1 MTDEGVSVTEGKAT
15 IYFPTQKGVF
25 YNPPQVPNRDLS
37 VLALQQFSEEYAAE
51 RAEEARVKAS
61 KAEARRA
68 KLVAAAAAATDDEG
82 AAAAAAA
89 ATATAAA
96 ATAAAAAPFPGL
108 RVLDALSASGLRAM
122 RYTKEVP
129 GVRTVVA
136 NDLDEGAVAAMR
148 ENLRRNGIEEGGAV
162 EAHVGDAAAL
172 MHASR
177 PPAGERFDVVD
188 LDPYGTAAP
197 FLDSAVQAV
206 AEGGMLMVTCTDLAV
221 LCGTYPEA
229 CFAKYGAYSHKGK
242 YCHEAALRI
251 VLGCVDSHANR
262 HKRYVAPP
270 PCAQFGAQFGAIIL
284 KPYASPHRYVVPLL
298 CAHINFYVRLFVR
311 VYTSP
316 SLVKR
321 APTKRAYVYQCASCE
336 AFALQPVARLA
347 AHANGSDKIVAGA
360 GPPVDRH
367 CAHCGGVHHVGGPL
381 WSAPLH
387 DAPFVERLQARL
399 AAQAGAGDDALAS
412 TKQLNGL
419 LSNVLEE
426 LPDVPLFTQLSA
438 MCSTLHVTCP
448 TLVAVVSA
456 LMRQGHRVSRSH
468 TDPMAIKTDAPM
480 AAVWDVLR
488 CWARDNPPK
497 ALSETSP
504 AHRILATPP
513 ATEADFSPLPEA
525 RALLDKKGK
534 DGQKIHRFPPTPAE
548 WGPGSLRTAHYSLG
562 EGAEEEATT
571 SKRARNQDKRAR
583 KRRELEGAA
592 AAEGGEE
599 ASAAA
604 DAAAEEKS

>member
-1 MTDEGVSVTEGKAT
+1 
-15 IYFPTQKGVF
+15 
-25 YNPPQVPNRDLS
+25 
-37 VLALQQFSEEYAAE
+37 
-51 RAEEARVKAS
+51 
-61 KAEARRA
+61 
-68 KLVAAAAAATDDEG
+68 
-82 AAAAAAA
+82 
-89 ATATAAA
+89 
-96 ATAAAAAPFPGL
+96 
-108 RVLDALSASGLRAM
+108 
-122 RYTKEVP
+122 
-129 GVRTVVA
+129 
-136 NDLDEGAVAAMR
+136 
-148 ENLRRNGIEEGGAV
+148 
-162 EAHVGDAAAL
+162 
-172 MHASR
+172 
-177 PPAGERFDVVD
+177 
-188 LDPYGTAAP
+188 
-197 FLDSAVQAV
+197 
-206 AEGGMLMVTCTDLAV
+206 
-221 LCGTYPEA
+221 
-229 CFAKYGAYSHKGK
+229 
-242 YCHEAALRI
+242 
-251 VLGCVDSHANR
+251 
-262 HKRYVAPP
+262 
-270 PCAQFGAQFGAIIL
+270 
-284 KPYASPHRYVVPLL
+284 VPLL

-347 AHANGSDKIVAGA
+347 SHANGSDKIVAGA

-497 ALSETSP
+497 TLSETSP

-513 ATEADFSPLPEA
+513 ATEADFTPLPEA

-604 DAAAEEKS
+604 DAPAEELKS

>member
-1 MTDEGVSVTEGKAT
+1 MSDEGVSVTEGKAT

-82 AAAAAAA
+82 APAAAAA

-262 HKRYVAPP
+262 HKRYV
-270 PCAQFGAQFGAIIL
+270 
-284 KPYASPHRYVVPLL
+284 VPLL

-347 AHANGSDKIVAGA
+347 SHANGSDKIVAGA

-513 ATEADFSPLPEA
+513 ATEADFTPLPEA

-604 DAAAEEKS
+604 HAPAEEKS